1 MPENAEP
8 TSQVGFYRAG
18 LMSAEHRRF
27 VTVGR
32 RHLLADVLETLKK
45 NAGRTGKHH
54 ALFIGLRGMGK
65 THLLSLIEDEIAA
78 DPALAGHYL
87 VVRFPEESLRTLSFA
102 DFLLG
107 IVEILAAI
115 RPEETDWAAHLLAM
129 RGEEDDAKIV
139 DTLVPA
145 IRKANQQHARTLVL
159 MLENVG
165 EIFTRQI
172 REKREIAA
180 LRKFLME
187 SKNGCL
193 LIGTATANFDGL
205 TSVDEPFYDFFDVQH
220 LDHLTEEESTGLV
233 RRSLEWAK
241 REDLLA
247 KWDDLYPK
255 LIALYRM
262 TGGNPR
268 LTVMLSDLI
277 SKDSVVE
284 VRDQFRR
291 LLDQITPFFQDR
303 LNNLGP
309 QERAVLETMATMRD
323 TEKTPGSI
331 AERMRKKVSHISTLL
346 KRLSELRLVTSS
358 QHPGDKRVR
367 LYTISEGFF
376 DLWLYMNNSRGAR
389 ERLPFLLDFFASF
402 YPSYL
407 ERERKRAEL
416 IDKSGQTDSQANALA
431 ALDTLS
437 EVGTAEEKARSKVS
451 LANLYLSSGH
461 EEDGHA
467 LLREAVAQPLDRMGG
482 WIVRSAAAE
491 PYPDYLTE
499 IQELITLWDEHRSGN
514 LEAFVRKMCEMGEG
528 FTPFAYSKAKLAFLE
543 AHLEEVPPG
552 EDRVW
557 LRLKIGR
564 IHGELAHWDEAELQR
579 CMAVA
584 EAEAGAPSLLSWAL
598 NDYAQLLQAT
608 NRLAEAEP
616 LMRRA
621 LELDERTFGADH
633 HKVAVRLNNLALL
646 LMETN
651 RLDEAEG
658 FFRQALDLNER
669 CFDPVDSEITKVI
682 SNLAALMHA
691 RNRSEEAEPLMRKV
705 LELYEKNFG
714 LDDPSVITPLNNLA
728 QLLLSTDRQ
737 AEAELLM
744 RRSLGLEEKL
754 LGPEHPNISIRLSNL
769 AAILRASDR
778 HAEAEQLTRR
788 ALSLDERSFG
798 ATHPNVAIRLNNLAQ
813 VLEDLNRRDEAV
825 PLMRRAFEILVN
837 FKKMTSYPHPEFE
850 KFTSNYRLMLLG
862 QGRTVE
868 QVDRE
873 IAAMQ

>member
-1 MPENAEP
+1 MRDESQT

-18 LMSAEHRRF
+18 LMSPEHRRF

-32 RHLLADVLETLKK
+32 QHLLADVLEALKK

-78 DPALAGHYL
+78 DPQLAGHYL

-115 RPEETDWAAHLLAM
+115 RPEESDWASLLLAM
-129 RGEEDDAKIV
+129 RGEEDDVKIV

-145 IRKANQQHARTLVL
+145 IRKANQQHQRTLIL

-172 REKREIAA
+172 RDKREIGA

-220 LDHLTEEESTGLV
+220 LDHLTEEESTALV
-233 RRSLEWAK
+233 HRSLEWAK

-247 KWDDLYPK
+247 KWDDLFPK

-309 QERAVLETMATMRD
+309 QERALLETMATMRD

-331 AERMRKKVSHISTLL
+331 AERMRKKVTHISTLL

-358 QHPGDKRVR
+358 QHPRDKRVR

-376 DLWLYMNNSRGAR
+376 DIWLYMNNSRGAR

-416 IDKSGQTDSQANALA
+416 MEKSGQTESQANALA

-451 LANLYLSSGH
+451 LANLYLCSGQ
-461 EEDGHA
+461 EEDGRA

-499 IQELITLWDEHRSGN
+499 IEELITLWDEHRSGN

-543 AHLEEVPPG
+543 EHLEEVPQG
-552 EDRVW
+552 EDRVR
-557 LRLKIGR
+557 LRLKVGG
-564 IHGELAHWDEAELQR
+564 IHSELANWASAEVQCRLAVNEAEID
-579 CMAVA
+579 
-584 EAEAGAPSLLSWAL
+584 APSLLSWAL
-598 NDYAQLLQAT
+598 NDYAQLLHNTDRLAEAEPLMRRALELDAEQFGPDHPKMAGLLNNLALLLQSTNRVAEAERLLRRALKMYEKSVGLDHTLVAFGLSNLAQLLHET

-621 LELDERTFGADH
+621 LEIGESSDCFDPPTVAVRLNNLAQLLRAANRVAEAEPLMRRALELDEKSFGPDHPNVAIRLSNLAQLLQATNRTEEAEPLMWRALELGEKFFGPDH
-633 HKVAVRLNNLALL
+633 TILAVRLNNLALL
-646 LMETN
+646 L
-651 RLDEAEG
+651 EA
-658 FFRQALDLNER
+658 
-669 CFDPVDSEITKVI
+669 
-682 SNLAALMHA
+682 
-691 RNRSEEAEPLMRKV
+691 
-705 LELYEKNFG
+705 
-714 LDDPSVITPLNNLA
+714 
-728 QLLLSTDRQ
+728 TDRP
-737 AEAELLM
+737 AEAIPLL
-744 RRSLGLEEKL
+744 
-754 LGPEHPNISIRLSNL
+754 
-769 AAILRASDR
+769 
-778 HAEAEQLTRR
+778 RR
-788 ALSLDERSFG
+788 ALVMLQNFE
-798 ATHPNVAIRLNNLAQ
+798 LN
-813 VLEDLNRRDEAV
+813 
-825 PLMRRAFEILVN
+825 
-837 FKKMTSYPHPEFE
+837 TGHPHPERE
-850 KFTSNYRLMLLG
+850 TVAYNYRQLLKSLG
-862 QGRTVE
+862 KKPE
-868 QVDRE
+868 QIIQE
-873 IAAMQ
+873 IATLE

>member
-1 MPENAEP
+1 MREDSET

-18 LMSAEHRRF
+18 LMSPEHRRF

-32 RHLLADVLETLKK
+32 GHLLDDVLETLRK

-78 DPALAGHYL
+78 DPSLAAHYL

-115 RPEETDWAAHLLAM
+115 RPEESEWASLLLAM

-145 IRKANQQHARTLVL
+145 IRKANQQRERTLVL

-172 REKREIAA
+172 KDKREIAA

-220 LDHLTEEESTGLV
+220 LDHLTEEESTALV

-241 REDLLA
+241 RDDLLA
-247 KWDDLYPK
+247 QWDELYPK

-268 LTVMLSDLI
+268 LTVMLADLI
-277 SKDSVVE
+277 SRDSVVE

-303 LNNLGP
+303 LNSLGP
-309 QERAVLETMATMRD
+309 QERALLETMATMRD

-331 AERMRKKVSHISTLL
+331 AERMRKKASHVSTLL
-346 KRLSELRLVTSS
+346 KRLSELRLVTSCA
-358 QHPGDKRVR
+358 HPKDKRVR

-416 IDKSGQTDSQANALA
+416 MEKSGRTELQPNALA
-431 ALDTLS
+431 ALDMLS
-437 EVGTAEEKARSKVS
+437 EIGSATEKARAKVM
-451 LANLYLSSGH
+451 LANAYICAGQ
-461 EEDGHA
+461 EEDGRA
-467 LLREAVAQPLDRMGG
+467 VLREAVSQPLDRMGG
-482 WIVRSAAAE
+482 WIVRSAAADS
-491 PYPDYLTE
+491 YQDYLTE
-499 IQELITLWDEHRSGN
+499 VQDLIELWDEHRSGN

-552 EDRVW
+552 VDRVR
-557 LRLKIGR
+557 LRLKIGG
-564 IHGELAHWDEAELQR
+564 IHRELAHWTEAERQGRLAVDEADPDIPEL
-579 CMAVA
+579 V
-584 EAEAGAPSLLSWAL
+584 PIAL
-598 NDYAQLLQAT
+598 NDYAQILQPA
-608 NRLAEAEP
+608 NR
-616 LMRRA
+616 M
-621 LELDERTFGADH
+621 AD
-633 HKVAVRLNNLALL
+633 
-646 LMETN
+646 
-651 RLDEAEG
+651 
-658 FFRQALDLNER
+658 
-669 CFDPVDSEITKVI
+669 
-682 SNLAALMHA
+682 
-691 RNRSEEAEPLMRKV
+691 
-705 LELYEKNFG
+705 
-714 LDDPSVITPLNNLA
+714 
-728 QLLLSTDRQ
+728 
-737 AEAELLM
+737 AELLM
-744 RRSLGLEEKL
+744 RRSLELGEKL
-754 LGPEHPNISIRLSNL
+754 YGPEHPNVGILLNNL
-769 AAILRASDR
+769 ATLLQETNRME
-778 HAEAEQLTRR
+778 EAEPLMQR
-788 ALSLDERSFG
+788 ALESDEKNLG
-798 ATHPNVAIRLNNLAQ
+798 ANHPNVAIRLNNLAQ
-813 VLEDLNRRDEAV
+813 LLQSTNRLVEAESLMRRALAIDETTFGPDHPHVARDLNNLAQLLQATSRQEEAEPLIRRALESDIKNFGQEHPEVAIDLNNLALLLNATNRKDEAE
-825 PLMRRAFEILVN
+825 PLMRRALELNEKSYGSDHPKVAINLNNLAMMLEDTDRLAEGELLLHRSVTILQHFER
-837 FKKMTSYPHPEFE
+837 TTGHPHPELE
-850 KFTSNYRLMLLG
+850 STLCNYRLLLQA
-862 QGRTVE
+862 QGKTPE
-868 QVDRE
+868 QIEQE
-873 IAAMQ
+873 IAALS